1 MRSIRGEADKCIR
14 GASLVK
20 EVTVPRVVLTAYPAP
35 SLSLSLSPAV
45 NSISHGIRG
54 VQQKAI
60 KESGGEL

>member
-14 GASLVK
+14 GAAFVK
-20 EVTVPRVVLTAYPAP
+20 EVTVVLIQLTR
-35 SLSLSLSPAV
+35 SLSAV

>member
-1 MRSIRGEADKCIR
+1 MYPRRLARKGSYRTPRS
-14 GASLVK
+14 
-20 EVTVPRVVLTAYPAP
+20 AYPA
-35 SLSLSLSPAV
+35 LSLSPAV